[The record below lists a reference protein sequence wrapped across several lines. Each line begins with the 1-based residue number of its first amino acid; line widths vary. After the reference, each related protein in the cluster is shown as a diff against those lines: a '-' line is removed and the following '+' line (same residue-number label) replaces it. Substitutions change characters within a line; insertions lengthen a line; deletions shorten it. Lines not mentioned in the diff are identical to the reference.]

1 MASFVGPRLATELG
15 AAELIKSWNLGFF
28 ATNPKSV
35 QRARDRIRKVKPI
48 GPAAQPMPAKPL
60 RCSHFVAE
68 PTSLPGL
75 AGCAGDGGKF
85 VPRPLLGLTLSFR
98 IIFVE
103 IIASTLPVVAC
114 QPSAHHI

>member
-15 AAELIKSWNLGFF
+15 AAGLIKSWGLGFF
-28 ATNPKSV
+28 ATSPKTV
-35 QRARDRIRKVKPI
+35 QRARDRIRKVKPG
-48 GPAAQPMPAKPL
+48 GPVDLPMPANPPH
-60 RCSHFVAE
+60 RGHFVAE
-68 PTSLPGL
+68 HTSLPGL

-98 IIFVE
+98 TIFIE

-114 QPSAHHI
+114 QPAAHHI